1 MEFKLFSKLA
11 SLEGIELYMLLGGLI
26 VLGLLDLGGRVLCK
40 ARESTGGG
48 NRNGSCNQTAFRS
61 AQTLVYGALSI
72 TLAFVLSYFKLV
84 SLPFGGTVT
93 LLSMLPIFAYAA
105 YFGPL
110 SGFTAA
116 FAFSLLQVVQGAY
129 IVHPVQFI
137 LDYFVAFTLLGTAAF
152 FPKNLPVGAAVA
164 GFLRMMAST
173 VSGAVFFGSYAAD
186 YGFTNVWA
194 YSLVYNF
201 FTIGVDTILCVDR
214 RRPAAGAEAVQA
226 GVCEGVR
233 PFTKREFGV
242 KQNPVACVR
251 CGVLWNGT
259 FVNVL

>member
-26 VLGLLDLGGRVLCK
+26 VLAGLIWAVAVYARRAK
-40 ARESTGGG
+40 AQAAAEPEAAAKPSRT
-48 NRNGSCNQTAFRS
+48 
-61 AQTLVYGALSI
+61 QTLVYGALSI

-105 YFGPL
+105 YFGPIY
-110 SGFTAA
+110 SFTAA

-164 GFLRMMAST
+164 GFLRMIAST

-201 FTIGVDTILCVDR
+201 FSIGVDTILCVIV
-214 RRPAAGAEAVQA
+214 AALPPVQ
-226 GVCEGVR
+226 R
-233 PFTKREFGV
+233 LFKRVFV
-242 KQNPVACVR
+242 K
-251 CGVLWNGT
+251 G
-259 FVNVL
+259 